1 MSLTGLMTMS
11 ATRLSSGASVNWP
24 CYTMVM
30 GWGDPAAKAFNVKA
44 TPSMFVIDRAGRI
57 VAKPM
62 DHEELRAFLVK
73 YFNQ

>member
-1 MSLTGLMTMS
+1 MI
-11 ATRLSSGASVNWP
+11 WP
-24 CYTMVM
+24 CYTMVK

-44 TPSMFVIDRAGRI
+44 TPSLFVIDRAGRI

-73 YFNQ
+73 YFEQ